1 QEIGQYKDQLARPS
15 LVDQEIVDGL
25 VHDLYDRQQEEVSAS
40 HILVRIPSPGAPA
53 DTLEAYLRMESLRDS
68 VLAGTPFG
76 DIAQRNSDDPSAKQ
90 NKGYLGVFTGGR
102 MIKAFEDKA
111 YQTPVGEMSD
121 IFRTRFGYHILQ
133 VHSRGKR
140 SPDIR
145 AAHILI
151 RTSDDDST
159 KALATIH
166 EIMQKLDEGVEFS
179 DLAKEYSEDQGS
191 AQNGGDLGFFGRG
204 RMVAPFEEAAF
215 GLKKVG
221 DVSAP
226 VRTRFGYHLIKLLDV
241 GTLPTFDEAYDDLK
255 TLVQRLPRFKTAE
268 TALALSYKEQLGS
281 SIDTMAVEQLT
292 ASFPQDSVL
301 FHLALENW
309 SDDQKATVI
318 ARLGDHEYTLGD
330 FMNYG
335 SERRNEAPQ
344 SYDLNETLSMID
356 RMLTDRALDV
366 EASHLED
373 RDADFK
379 DLMDEYRDG
388 IVLFRIMEDSVWNRA
403 NTDTLG
409 LMKIYEQNAV
419 SYRFPERKRVISFY
433 SKSDSVLN
441 GIAKEWTPGDTTD
454 WAGRIDEE
462 GFRVD
467 TTFVSDST
475 NSIYDQAM
483 PLSVGQTTQP
493 IRYRRGFMLLALD
506 GLEAPRQ
513 KTFKE
518 ARADVVTTYQSQV
531 EEEWLK
537 RLREKYHAVLYPENL
552 RYAFND
558 IAPAGMNPSP

>member
-1 QEIGQYKDQLARPS
+1 MSRIWWHSYAGICVVVTAAGVLAGCGGTAPVMKEGPGPNVVARFAGQELTVPEFEKRYERSVGGNAAAVQDSMADYEDFLQRYVDFRLKVIEAKSIGLDKDPEIVQEIGQYKDQLARPY
-15 LVDQEIVDGL
+15 LVDQEVVDGL
-25 VHDLYDRQQEEVSAS
+25 VHNLYDRQQEEVSAS
-40 HILVRIPSPGAPA
+40 HILVRVQSPGAPA

-111 YQTPVGEMSD
+111 YETPVGEMSD

-215 GLKKVG
+215 GLKKIG

-292 ASFPQDSVL
+292 AELSAGLDPLPFGPRELVGRP
-301 FHLALENW
+301 E
-309 SDDQKATVI
+309 
-318 ARLGDHEYTLGD
+318 GDGYC
-330 FMNYG
+330 
-335 SERRNEAPQ
+335 
-344 SYDLNETLSMID
+344 
-356 RMLTDRALDV
+356 
-366 EASHLED
+366 
-373 RDADFK
+373 
-379 DLMDEYRDG
+379 
-388 IVLFRIMEDSVWNRA
+388 
-403 NTDTLG
+403 
-409 LMKIYEQNAV
+409 
-419 SYRFPERKRVISFY
+419 
-433 SKSDSVLN
+433 
-441 GIAKEWTPGDTTD
+441 
-454 WAGRIDEE
+454 
-462 GFRVD
+462 
-467 TTFVSDST
+467 
-475 NSIYDQAM
+475 QA
-483 PLSVGQTTQP
+483 
-493 IRYRRGFMLLALD
+493 
-506 GLEAPRQ
+506 
-513 KTFKE
+513 
-518 ARADVVTTYQSQV
+518 
-531 EEEWLK
+531 W
-537 RLREKYHAVLYPENL
+537 
-552 RYAFND
+552 
-558 IAPAGMNPSP
+558 